1 MLVPQVRSA
10 RRHLLTPGTHRMFK
24 HYSVCSGSIWKRLCA
39 RNTTDLVVKGWKSKY
54 KFAVSLFSVFIFSF
68 PSLLKIQVEDKGKDF
83 HIARKLFKSTFIF
96 WYKSLVFRCVPSRKL
111 IAARIIFVISVIFKF
126 TKIKS
131 MKKFWNFFTDIAAL
145 HVWLAFHCNSNS
157 KINLKKL
164 LKIFYRLKRGNVV
177 FTLFT
182 C

>member
-1 MLVPQVRSA
+1 MNKIHKKLHSLLNALSHFNPLAAGILVKIVLMLVPQVRSA
-10 RRHLLTPGTHRMFK
+10 RRHLLTPGTHRMFR

-126 TKIKS
+126 TKISPWK
-131 MKKFWNFFTDIAAL
+131 NFEIFSLILL
-145 HVWLAFHCNSNS
+145 HFM
-157 KINLKKL
+157 
-164 LKIFYRLKRGNVV
+164 YG
-177 FTLFT
+177 
-182 C
+182 